1 MLYSLELYSK
11 KYMFYEI
18 VVFVKIIYML
28 NIQIVIYNFKIIYEL
43 FLYK

>member
-1 MLYSLELYSK
+1 MYSLELYSK
-11 KYMFYEI
+11 KYMFYDI